1 MNRSQWLS
9 LLCLCLAGITV
20 FAQKSPVIDSSV
32 SELITKVKS
41 VPASHLDKK
50 LPAVRLE
57 DWLQAQAGNSGS
69 LGWVFR
75 HDPAAGTVHKNGFPD
90 CVEVDGKLKSGRGF
104 VVLIDVGTDAEHP
117 RIRNIAVVVPSRGY
131 AAGVSKLSGLPDAL
145 RKIYPEMS
153 GFEAQR

>member
-1 MNRSQWLS
+1 MKRSLCLS
-9 LLCLCLAGITV
+9 LLCLCLTGITV
-20 FAQKSPVIDSSV
+20 FAQASPVNDSRV

-41 VPASHLDKK
+41 VPASDLDKK

-57 DWLQAQAGNSGS
+57 DWFQAQAGKGGS

-75 HDPAAGTVHKNGFPD
+75 HDPAAGTVHKSGFPD

-117 RIRNIAVVVPSRGY
+117 RVYDILVVVPNRRYG
-131 AAGVSKLSGLPDAL
+131 AGVSKLSGLPDAL
-145 RKIYPEMS
+145 RRMYPETS